1 MNGQRLMTAPQGYLP
16 ARIGLA
22 CLTALLFLLAC
33 NGGNE
38 APPTVESTPTLG
50 PEIESQATIASC
62 TFYLEVADTSE
73 ERARGLMERESLG
86 KDRGMLFVFQ
96 NEQTLSFWMKNTLI
110 PLDILFIDETLTVV
124 DVQTMRQERE
134 ASGGSLPIHTS
145 ATPAM
150 YAIEINEG
158 VAKGCGIE
166 PGASVILREISP
178 DASQ

>member
-1 MNGQRLMTAPQGYLP
+1 MTASQGNFP

-22 CLTALLFLLAC
+22 CLTALLFFLAC
-33 NGGNE
+33 IGGNE

-50 PEIESQATIASC
+50 PEIEAQATIASC

-86 KDRGMLFVFQ
+86 KDRGMLFIFE
-96 NEQTLSFWMKNTLI
+96 NEQTLNFWMKNTLI

-124 DVQTMRQERE
+124 DVQAMRPEHE
-134 ASGGSLPIHTS
+134 SASGSLPIYTS
-145 ATPAM
+145 AAPSM

-158 VAKGCGIE
+158 LAKECGIE
-166 PGASVILREISP
+166 PGASVLLREISP
-178 DASQ
+178 